1 MHFICALFDL
11 CVYVCA
17 CVVWV
22 CVCVCVYM
30 CMRVHHSF
38 FDLVRSIDWMVVGKG
53 TVGERMRV

>member
-1 MHFICALFDL
+1 MCA

-17 CVVWV
+17 CVVWVCV